1 MSNRASGSRSSCAA
15 SCGLVGSALFACGV
29 LYAVQPGSR
38 WFSWHPTL
46 MTLAFG
52 LLTQPAVALLM
63 PRPLPVLRAIG
74 FQRRRV
80 FLHWALQVT
89 SLSCSA
95 VGFWVA
101 YTNKDLLS
109 KPHLTSWHAWAGV
122 AALCLSWTTAVL
134 GLATLWKR
142 VLAPRTSRSGHVFL
156 AALSHTLA
164 VGALLSGL
172 RSTYFDA
179 LVPGVVPKLC
189 LAALPCASLAAVLSQ
204 TLRL

>member
-1 MSNRASGSRSSCAA
+1 M
-15 SCGLVGSALFACGV
+15 
-29 LYAVQPGSR
+29 
-38 WFSWHPTL
+38 
-46 MTLAFG
+46 
-52 LLTQPAVALLM
+52 
-63 PRPLPVLRAIG
+63 
-74 FQRRRV
+74 
-80 FLHWALQVT
+80 
-89 SLSCSA
+89 
-95 VGFWVA
+95 A

-122 AALCLSWTTAVL
+122 AALCLAGTTAIL

-156 AALSHTLA
+156 ATLSHTLA

-172 RSTYFDA
+172 RSAYFDA
-179 LVPGVVPKLC
+179 LVPGVAPKLC